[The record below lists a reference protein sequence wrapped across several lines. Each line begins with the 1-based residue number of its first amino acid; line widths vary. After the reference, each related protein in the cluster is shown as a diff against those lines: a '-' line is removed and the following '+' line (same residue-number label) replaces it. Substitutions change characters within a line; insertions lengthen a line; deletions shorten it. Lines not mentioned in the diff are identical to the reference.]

1 MSHSVESPSR
11 SKRSRSSSKDS
22 EKPRSSSRHKQMP
35 DEREKTTLVGE
46 DTYKRIKKELKDL
59 KSKATTA
66 AEQEYLEEYLRL
78 FVTNRRIIRLFE
90 KKLLENPMSRDVY
103 ALMTLYSQQ
112 REIINDI
119 RMISDLGGQV
129 ELIHSHVLRPYTS
142 SLIQSVTDSYYQ
154 LRTLISQTCKK
165 DTQFALEQLAEL
177 VKQLSISIN
186 TGQSVAIEELNRI
199 MLGGGAPEKPKR
211 KKR

>member
-1 MSHSVESPSR
+1 MSHSVESS
-11 SKRSRSSSKDS
+11 SQKRSRSSS
-22 EKPRSSSRHKQMP
+22 RHKEMP
-35 DEREKTTLVGE
+35 NEREKSTLVGD
-46 DTYKRIKKELKDL
+46 DTYKRIKKELKEL
-59 KSKATTA
+59 KSKATSA

-78 FVTNRRIIRLFE
+78 FVTNRRIIRMFE

-129 ELIHSHVLRPYTS
+129 ELIHAHVLRPYTS
-142 SLIQSVTDSYYQ
+142 NLIQSVTDCYYQ

-165 DTQFALEQLAEL
+165 DTQFALDQLTDL
-177 VKQLSISIN
+177 IKQLSLAIN
-186 TGQSVAIEELNRI
+186 GGQSSAIEELNRI